1 MSEMMEIKAGRE
13 RWPKGIDIAD
23 NTTTTKDIDD
33 YITFK
38 ITEYTYY
45 DF

>member
-1 MSEMMEIKAGRE
+1 MA
-13 RWPKGIDIAD
+13 KGIDTEA
-23 NTTTTKDIDD
+23 TTKEEIDD

-45 DF
+45 DVQDEEL